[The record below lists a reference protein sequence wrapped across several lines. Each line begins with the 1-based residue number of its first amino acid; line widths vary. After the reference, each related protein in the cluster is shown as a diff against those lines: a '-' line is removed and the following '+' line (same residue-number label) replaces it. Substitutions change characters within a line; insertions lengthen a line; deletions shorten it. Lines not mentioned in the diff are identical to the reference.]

1 MFMTIAEKYLQKEI
15 KQASLFEDIK
25 TDIKNI
31 LAQYNF
37 EKLVFVEH
45 GDTPG
50 EIFVE
55 VQEEFPSQLITD
67 LDEYMGFQGTIK
79 KTEYRI
85 RFKYQLPEEVKC
97 DGKICRKTRPHIR

>member
-1 MFMTIAEKYLQKEI
+1 MTIAEKYLQEEI

-37 EKLVFVEH
+37 EKRVFVEP

-50 EIFVE
+50 ELLVE

-67 LDEYMGFQGTIK
+67 LDEYMGFQCTIK
-79 KTEYRI
+79 KTEYHI
-85 RFKYQLPEEVKC
+85 RFKYHLP
-97 DGKICRKTRPHIR
+97 R